1 MKKDDPKIIHP
12 GGVEEY
18 IALQPSDVQSK
29 LQEIR
34 SVITT
39 TSPGA
44 IETVSYFGLP
54 GYSYP
59 GYDYNG
65 MFVWFSFKKPSLRLH
80 VRPPVLKNLADELAL
95 YTKTASIINFSITEK
110 LPNELVRKLVLASLE
125 VMKTKEPL
133 KKF

>member
-1 MKKDDPKIIHP
+1 MKKDEDKIVKP

-18 IALQPSDVQSK
+18 IILQPDNAQAK

-34 SVITT
+34 SVIT
-39 TSPGA
+39 SIAPDA

-65 MFVWFSFKKPSLRLH
+65 MFVWFSFKKPFLRLH
-80 VRPPVLKNLADELAL
+80 VRPPVIKDHAAELTP
-95 YTKTASIINFSITEK
+95 YTKTASIVSFSVNET
-110 LPNELVRKLVLASLE
+110 LPSALVKKLVLASLA
-125 VMKTKEPL
+125 VMKTKELP

>member
-1 MKKDDPKIIHP
+1 MKKDDTKTIQP

-18 IALQPSDVQSK
+18 IILQPNDAQAK

-39 TSPGA
+39 TAPGA

-65 MFVWFSFKKPSLRLH
+65 MFVWFSFKKPFLRLH
-80 VRPPVLKNLADELAL
+80 VRPPVIKDHAAELTA
-95 YTKTASIINFSITEK
+95 YTKTASIISFPVNEP
-110 LPNELVRKLVLASLE
+110 LPSELVKRLVLASLV
-125 VMKTKEPL
+125 VMKTKKPP